1 MQFMLISHS
10 SEDSFWHSPGKVVQ
24 KMELESDK
32 PAYQAAQQYMKDN
45 PETYAV
51 SVIKGG
57 VGEVAV
63 VYNPEELLS
72 QD

>member
-1 MQFMLISHS
+1 MQFMLISHA
-10 SEDSFWHSPGKVVQ
+10 SEDSFWHSPGTLVQ
-24 KMELESDK
+24 KIQAETDK
-32 PAYQAAQQYMKDN
+32 PAYEAARKYMSEH
-45 PETYAV
+45 PEAYAV

-57 VGEVAV
+57 AGEVAV

>member
-1 MQFMLISHS
+1 MQFMLISHA
-10 SEDSFWHSPGKVVQ
+10 SEDSFWHSPGKLIQ
-24 KMELESDK
+24 KIEAESDK
-32 PAYQAAQQYMKDN
+32 PAYEAAQKHMKDH
-45 PETYAV
+45 PDTYAV